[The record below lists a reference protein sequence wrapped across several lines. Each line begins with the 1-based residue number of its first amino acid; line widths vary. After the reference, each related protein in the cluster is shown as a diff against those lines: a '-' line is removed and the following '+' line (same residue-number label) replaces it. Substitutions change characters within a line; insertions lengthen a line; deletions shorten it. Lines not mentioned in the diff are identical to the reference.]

1 MTQPANHDP
10 ITRARQ
16 LAADYQ
22 ANPTPARAH
31 NAAQVL
37 GAVLDQLDGARRL
50 NTDMWGLIAK
60 LALRSPG
67 DRATAIAALG
77 NGYRTGI
84 PGPDLCRHPEGD
96 QLCGLPRAHHGDHYL
111 IHMPGFPI
119 VVPADQLPPATGGIV
134 DTTTAR
140 IGENS

>member
-31 NAAQVL
+31 NAAQAL
-37 GAVLDQLDGARRL
+37 QRVLDALDAVVARTSR
-50 NTDMWGLIAK
+50 
-60 LALRSPG
+60 
-67 DRATAIAALG
+67 IAALAAQLDMPHLAELPTDAA
-77 NGYRTGI
+77 NRWTAV
-84 PGPDLCRHPEGD
+84 D
-96 QLCGLPRAHHGDHYL
+96 QAQTS
-111 IHMPGFPI
+111 
-119 VVPADQLPPATGGIV
+119 QLAVTASTYATGGIV
-134 DTTTAR
+134 DTTTVAS